1 MREIVNTLF
10 QDGFRVA
17 ARAHHTLE
25 RLQRARE
32 FLGVIVPG
40 EDHEHM
46 SMLLHV
52 DPGEQFLIIDE
63 LNPPRRPA
71 LMPGEQL
78 LCLGRAGGMFVGL
91 RCTLERLQ
99 DWEGYGALR
108 LGWPQALYQLQRRA
122 NYRVPVRPGDV
133 SGLELFRR
141 GARSLQAQCLD
152 LSASGMRLRALA
164 PGDFDLAGNEWIER
178 LQFELEGQPI
188 ECAAQLRF
196 VRVLRSAAGEPAA
209 RLVGLS
215 LQQLSMPQQR
225 LLQRYVQR
233 RDRELLRDARL

>member
-1 MREIVNTLF
+1 MREIVHTLF

-17 ARAHHTLE
+17 TRAHQTLE

-40 EDHEHM
+40 DDHEHM

-52 DPGEQFLIIDE
+52 DADARLLIIDE
-63 LNPPRRPA
+63 LNPPRLAAP
-71 LMPGEQL
+71 LPGDEL

-91 RCTLERLQ
+91 RCRLDGPE

-108 LGWPQALYQLQRRA
+108 LDWPHALYQLQRRA

-133 SGLELFRR
+133 TELELFRR
-141 GARSLQAQCLD
+141 GARSLQAECLD
-152 LSASGMRLRALA
+152 LSASGMRVRVTA
-164 PGDFDLAGNEWIER
+164 PTDFELAGNEWIER
-178 LQFELEGQPI
+178 LRFQLEGEPI

-196 VRVLRSAAGEPAA
+196 VRSPRGPAGDTTT
-209 RLVGLS
+209 RLVGVA

-225 LLQRYVQR
+225 QLHRYVQR
-233 RDRELLRDARL
+233 RDRELLRDGRL

>member
-1 MREIVNTLF
+1 MRAIVHTLF

-17 ARAHHTLE
+17 ARAHQTLD

-40 EDHEHM
+40 DDIEHM

-52 DPGEQFLIIDE
+52 DADARYLVIDE
-63 LNPPRRPA
+63 LNPPRRAAPQ
-71 LMPGEQL
+71 PGEEL

-91 RCTLERLQ
+91 RCRLDRAQ

-108 LGWPQALYQLQRRA
+108 LDWPHALYQLQRRA
-122 NYRVPVRPGDV
+122 NYRVPARPGDI
-133 SGLELFRR
+133 SELELSRR
-141 GARSLQAQCLD
+141 GARSLQAECLD
-152 LSASGMRLRALA
+152 LSASGMRVRCAA
-164 PGDFDLAGNEWIER
+164 PGDFELAAHEWIEH
-178 LQFELEGQPI
+178 LQFRLEGELI

-196 VRVLRSAAGEPAA
+196 VRAPRSPSGESGT
-209 RLVGLS
+209 RLIGLA
-215 LQQLSMPQQR
+215 LEQLSMPQQR

-233 RDRELLRDARL
+233 RDRELLRDGRL